1 MLHRSEKE
9 FSWVEGLTFAIA
21 AVGMA
26 VSGEVIH
33 QWGAYFYSP
42 SQNAGRTIY
51 VAVST
56 VGTIF
61 FVGMV
66 FDAITDPLVGI
77 WSDRTG
83 TRPSWYRL
91 VPIAGR
97 RRPFIFWGSILM
109 TVTGIAFWYP
119 PVQGES
125 GQNFLYGAMVIC
137 LHWLFLTI
145 YSVPLNSLG
154 PEIARSRESRV
165 KLGMYLAAGM
175 MIGITCTAVLPG
187 IMIDALD
194 PARHVEPPTYSD
206 LGYQRTAIILC
217 GFALLLLQ
225 VPAWV
230 LRERHRPV
238 QDEAR
243 MPPLGQL
250 LAALKNRVFLIWIAA
265 MVCFNIGFLAV
276 QKTLPYWVEVSLGGD
291 ETTVSLLMGP
301 FVGAALLAL
310 PLMSVLSK
318 RIPNKWLLF
327 LAMALITLMMPG
339 LYVIAVLP
347 CSVTVKTLL
356 AVAAFS
362 LVGIGQGAL
371 FMLYMPLIGEIID
384 LDERLTGERREGV
397 YCGLSG
403 VSWKSGQ
410 ALAVY
415 VATIPMDIW
424 GNSIESPMGILLVG
438 PIASL
443 FGLVALCI
451 VWFYPVLQD
460 SSSSD

>member
-1 MLHRSEKE
+1 MVHRSEKE

-61 FVGMV
+61 FIGMV

-77 WSDRTG
+77 WSDRTS

-109 TVTGIAFWYP
+109 TGTGIAFWYP

-125 GQNFLYGAMVIC
+125 GQNFLYGATVIC

-154 PEIARSRESRV
+154 PEIARSRQDRV
-165 KLGMYLAAGM
+165 KLGTCLAAGM

-194 PARHVEPPTYSD
+194 PARHVDPPTYSD

-217 GFALLLLQ
+217 VSALLLLQ

-250 LAALKNRVFLIWIAA
+250 LAALKNRVFLMWIAA
-265 MVCFNIGFLAV
+265 TLCFNIGFLAV

-310 PLMSVLSK
+310 PLMPVLSK

-327 LAMALITLMMPG
+327 MAMALITILMPG
-339 LYVIAVLP
+339 LYVISMLP
-347 CSVTVKTLL
+347 CSTTVKTFLS
-356 AVAAFS
+356 VAAFS
-362 LVGIGQGAL
+362 LVGVGQGAL

-384 LDERLTGERREGV
+384 LDERLTGERREGI

-438 PIASL
+438 PIGSL

-460 SSSSD
+460 SSSD